1 MSPKKITNFLNL
13 KLFPMSYIIVIL
25 LEKSKSLLFY
35 RLICYNSFMKSDRI
49 QFNWQLVGNSH
60 IADFLEKKIINDN
73 LAGTYIFSGP
83 DNLGKTTLAS
93 RFAQIILC
101 QGKTDKSPCEKCS
114 SCRSFS
120 RRENNN
126 GAGEFEFSGVHGD
139 FHLIKKEK
147 DKKNISVEQVRD
159 FIRKLGLSSFLNSYK
174 IGVIKN
180 ADTLSEEAA
189 NALLK
194 TLEEP
199 KERVVII
206 LVVANIDSLPET
218 IVSRGQVLRFN
229 QAAAGEIYDY
239 LITNHMSQRSAAK
252 NFSRLALGRPALA
265 VKFLE
270 DKNFYNAYME
280 RIEIFLDFLNQD
292 INGRFKSIQNMIGS
306 ETENQEIIRTAKRA
320 IDVWQGLIRDLLLIE
335 FNLSDLIQNEIIEK
349 KLSGFKKKFKL
360 DNLLNLADILKQ
372 SEKYLRANVNP
383 RLALENIAISF

>member
-1 MSPKKITNFLNL
+1 
-13 KLFPMSYIIVIL
+13 
-25 LEKSKSLLFY
+25 
-35 RLICYNSFMKSDRI
+35 MKSGEN
-49 QFNWQLVGNSH
+49 QFDWQLVGNKH
-60 IADFLEKKIINDN
+60 ITDFLEKKIINGD
-73 LAGTYIFSGP
+73 LAGVYIFSGP
-83 DNLGKTTLAS
+83 DNLGKTTLAA
-93 RFAQIILC
+93 RFAQIMLC
-101 QGKTDKSPCEKCS
+101 QEKTDKFPCEKCS

-120 RRENNN
+120 RRENNDD
-126 GAGEFEFSGVHGD
+126 ADEFEFFGVHGD

-147 DKKNISVEQVRD
+147 DKKNISVEQVRN

-206 LVVANIDSLPET
+206 LVVSDIDSLPET
-218 IVSRGQVLRFN
+218 IVSRGQILRFN
-229 QAAAGEIYDY
+229 QASTGEIYDY
-239 LITNHMSQRSAAK
+239 LIKDHKIQRSAAK

-265 VKFLE
+265 IKFLE

-280 RIEIFLDFLNQD
+280 RIGIFLDFLNQD
-292 INGRFKSIQNMIGS
+292 INGRFKSIQDMAGS
-306 ETENQEIIRTAKRA
+306 ETENQEIIRAAKRA
-320 IDVWQGLIRDLLLIE
+320 INVWQGLIRDLLLIE

-360 DNLLNLADILKQ
+360 DNLLNLADILRQ

>member
-1 MSPKKITNFLNL
+1 MYSG
-13 KLFPMSYIIVIL
+13 
-25 LEKSKSLLFY
+25 KSKGLLFSG
-35 RLICYNSFMKSDRI
+35 LICYNSFMKSGGI

-93 RFAQIILC
+93 RFAQIMLC
-101 QGKTDKSPCEKCS
+101 QERTDKLPCEKCS

-120 RRENNN
+120 RRENDD

-147 DKKNISVEQVRD
+147 DKKNISVEQIRD
-159 FIRKLGLSSFLNSYK
+159 FIRKLNMSSFLNSYK

-199 KERVVII
+199 KEKVVII

-239 LITNHMSQRSAAK
+239 LITNYKIQRSAAK

-270 DKNFYNAYME
+270 DKNFYNSYME

-292 INGRFKSIQNMIGS
+292 INGRFKSIQNMVGS
-306 ETENQEIIRTAKRA
+306 ETENQEIIRTAKSA
-320 IDVWQGLIRDLLLIE
+320 IDVWQGMIRDLLLIE

-360 DNLLNLADILKQ
+360 DNLLNLADILRQ

-383 RLALENIAISF
+383 RLALENIAINI